1 MLLQNKDS
9 CHYHFVPNNN
19 KKILSFDLDSTL
31 IETKSGDKF
40 PRDANDWI
48 FMYPNIKSELQRLNK
63 IYNLLIFT
71 NQKGLND
78 KFKILQF
85 NTKLNAIFTDLGFEI
100 TTFIA
105 TEDDIYRKP
114 HTGMYKLFLE
124 LSKFKDDEIDD
135 LIYCGDA
142 AGRKYA
148 DGKDFSISDLYFA
161 FNIDAVFKLPEEV
174 FKQTSKNGKIIDLY
188 DTFDLK
194 KYITQD
200 SLPKNAQPK
209 PNKEFIKEVVLLVG
223 LPACGKS
230 TITQKYYS
238 HYKKIN
244 MDTIKNKKKM
254 LDMFTDYI
262 NHGYPIIVDNTNTK
276 KEQRKQFIDIAKEN
290 KYAVKIILQDIPFEI
305 CNHLNNYRVEQGNAS
320 KIAIVT
326 YRTMLKY
333 FEAPTEEEGKIIKLN
348 KIYDFKDDNVFNF
361 KFS

>member
-1 MLLQNKDS
+1 MLLQEKDS
-9 CHYHFVPNNN
+9 CYYHFVPNLN

-40 PRDANDWI
+40 PKDAKDWK
-48 FMYPNIKSELQRLNK
+48 FMYPNIKSELEKLQKN
-63 IYNLLIFT
+63 YNLVIFT
-71 NQKGLND
+71 NQKGLSD
-78 KFKILQF
+78 KFKMLQF
-85 NTKLNAIFTDLGFEI
+85 NTKLNAIYTELGFDI

-114 HTGMYKLFLE
+114 HTSMYKLFLE
-124 LSKFKDDEIDD
+124 LSKFKDAEIDD

-142 AGRKYA
+142 AGRKYT
-148 DGKDFSISDLYFA
+148 DGTKDFSISDLYFA
-161 FNIDAVFKLPEEV
+161 FNIDAIFKLPEEV
-174 FKQTSKNGKIIDLY
+174 FKQPKKEGKIIDLY
-188 DTFDLK
+188 DTLDLK
-194 KYITQD
+194 KYITKD
-200 SLPKNAQPK
+200 PLPKEASK
-209 PNKEFIKEVVLLVG
+209 LEIRELVLLVG

-238 HYKKIN
+238 NYRKIN

-254 LDMFTDYI
+254 MDMFTDYI
-262 NHGYPIIVDNTNTK
+262 NHGYQIIVDNTNTK

-290 KYAVKIILQDIPFEI
+290 KYTVKIILQDIPFEI
-305 CNHLNNYRVEQGNAS
+305 CNHLNNYRVEQVNAS

-333 FEAPTEEEGKIIKLN
+333 FEEPTEDEGKIIKLN
-348 KIYDFKDDNVFNF
+348 KIYDFKDNNIFDF

>member
-1 MLLQNKDS
+1 MLLLNKDS
-9 CHYHFVPNNN
+9 CYYHFVPNSN

-40 PRDANDWI
+40 PRDANDWR
-48 FMYPNIKSELQRLNK
+48 FMYPNIKSELQRLQK
-63 IYNLLIFT
+63 EYNLVIFT
-71 NQKGLND
+71 NQKGLSD

-85 NTKLNAIFTDLGFEI
+85 NTKLNTIYTELGFEI

-124 LSKFKDDEIDD
+124 LSKFKDDSIDD

-148 DGKDFSISDLYFA
+148 DGKDFSISDLYYA
-161 FNIDAVFKLPEEV
+161 FNIDAVFKLPEEI
-174 FKQTSKNGKIIDLY
+174 FKQSLKNSKIVDIY
-188 DTFDLK
+188 DTINLK
-194 KYITQD
+194 KFITND
-200 SLPKNAQPK
+200 PLPKDASKQVNR
-209 PNKEFIKEVVLLVG
+209 ELVLLVG

-238 HYKKIN
+238 NYKKIN

-254 LDMFTDYI
+254 MDMFTDYI
-262 NHGYPIIVDNTNTK
+262 NHGYQIIVDNTNTK
-276 KEQRKQFIDIAKEN
+276 KEQRKKFIDIAKEN
-290 KYAVKIILQDIPFEI
+290 KYTVKIIFQDIPFEI
-305 CNHLNNYRVEQGNAS
+305 CNHLNNYRVEQSNAS

-333 FEAPTEEEGKIIKLN
+333 FEEPTEDEGKIIKLN
-348 KIYDFKDDNVFNF
+348 KIYDFKDDNIFNF

>member
-48 FMYPNIKSELQRLNK
+48 FMYPNIKSELQRLHK
-63 IYNLLIFT
+63 IYNLVIFT

-78 KFKILQF
+78 KFKLLHF
-85 NTKLNAIFTDLGFEI
+85 NTKLNAIYTELGFEV

-124 LSKFKDDEIDD
+124 LSKFKDAEIDD

-174 FKQTSKNGKIIDLY
+174 FKQPTKNGKIIDLY
-188 DTFDLK
+188 DTLNLK
-194 KYITQD
+194 KYITKD
-200 SLPKNAQPK
+200 TLPKNAQPI
-209 PNKEFIKEVVLLVG
+209 PNKEFIKELVLLVG

-230 TITQKYYS
+230 TITNTYYS

-276 KEQRKQFIDIAKEN
+276 KEQRKQFIDIAKDK
-290 KYAVKIILQDIPFEI
+290 KYTVKIIYQDISFEI
-305 CNHLNNYRVEQGNAS
+305 CNHLNNYRVEQVNAS

-333 FEAPTEEEGKIIKLN
+333 FEEPTEDEGKIIKLN